1 MKTDAELKSE
11 NAFASGEIDGPS
23 QVSEPSIAKPPESE
37 AVSRAAA
44 ETGASA
50 EGSLA
55 TGARDEGQAKPAIAQ
70 QIEPSVEAEKMPSA
84 GEAERAKQA
93 GAASAAVASPGAAP
107 VNPLGD
113 ALAALDRKDYAT
125 AKRLFEALGRK
136 DAAESIES
144 ALAALGRKDY
154 ATAQGLFEALA
165 PCKPAAGEPT
175 ASDSPA
181 KAQRKP
187 GIPPVAVVPFA
198 KPADRWP
205 APQAEMAKKR
215 RLKPLLLGT
224 GLALFAV
231 FGASASYY
239 GPRLNWTFGAT
250 KSQAAAGLGSAFALV
265 KANLETI
272 TGSKAREEQRAA
284 IRDLSAAL
292 TQVTIRLDHVEQD
305 YEERFDKLGER
316 IDQNSSAR
324 LADIAAR
331 IDELEKKAASPAAP
345 ASMSSAPVSG
355 YANVEARLDRLE
367 KKAAFVA
374 VAPASDN
381 GDVEA
386 RLDRLEK
393 RAALAAAAP
402 APGYA
407 DVVARLDRLE
417 KRAAVA
423 AAGSAK
429 PLPPDGPKQSMLT
442 ARAEPSAADPIAK
455 PVNPGPLLRNYSIE
469 AVQGGMAVVDGR
481 FGLQQVGPGDFIP
494 GAGRVLRIERRG
506 GAWFVVT
513 SRGVIGSGQAPDY

>member
-1 MKTDAELKSE
+1 M
-11 NAFASGEIDGPS
+11 
-23 QVSEPSIAKPPESE
+23 
-37 AVSRAAA
+37 SRVAA

-50 EGSLA
+50 EGSPA
-55 TGARDEGQAKPAIAQ
+55 ASARDEGQTKAVIAQ
-70 QIEPSVEAEKMPSA
+70 QVEPSVEAEKMPPA
-84 GEAERAKQA
+84 GEADRDKGAE
-93 GAASAAVASPGAAP
+93 AASAAVASSGATP

-136 DAAESIES
+136 DAAESIEN
-144 ALAALGRKDY
+144 ALAALDRKDY

-165 PCKPAAGEPT
+165 PCKSAAPGEPM
-175 ASDSPA
+175 ASDS
-181 KAQRKP
+181 QRKP
-187 GIPPVAVVPFA
+187 GMPPVAVIPFA
-198 KPADRWP
+198 KAADRWP
-205 APQAEMAKKR
+205 PPQAEKAKKR

-250 KSQAAAGLGSAFALV
+250 KSQAAAGFTSAFALV
-265 KANLETI
+265 KANLEAI

-316 IDQNSSAR
+316 IDQNSSVR
-324 LADIAAR
+324 FADIGAR
-331 IDELEKKAASPAAP
+331 IDELEKKAAAPAAP
-345 ASMSSAPVSG
+345 ASTSSAPVSE

-367 KKAAFVA
+367 KRAVIAAA
-374 VAPASDN
+374 RASDN

-393 RAALAAAAP
+393 RAALAGAAP

-423 AAGSAK
+423 AASSAK

-442 ARAEPSAADPIAK
+442 ARAEPSAADPVAK
-455 PVNPGPLLRNYSIE
+455 PDNPGPLLRNYSIE